1 MARVRCVLVVCA
13 SDVEPSTLDDGDVE
27 RFSGQRVA
35 FIDGAV
41 QGDPYRGRRSP
52 GAARRGGVR

>member
-13 SDVEPSTLDDGDVE
+13 PDVEPSTLDDGDVE
-27 RFSGQRVA
+27 RFRGQRVA

-41 QGDPYRGRRSP
+41 QGDPYRRRSL
-52 GAARRGGVR
+52 GAARRGTAR